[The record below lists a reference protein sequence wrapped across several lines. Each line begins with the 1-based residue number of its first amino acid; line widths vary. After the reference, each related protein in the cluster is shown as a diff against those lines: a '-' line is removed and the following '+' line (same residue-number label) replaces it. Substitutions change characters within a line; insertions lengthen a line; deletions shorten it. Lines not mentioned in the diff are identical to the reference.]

1 MDPTTYQTAAA
12 RTLPDLRSLHAAL
25 DAASTVDPRTIP
37 LLMAA
42 VGLAGE
48 AGEWATGG
56 HDPAEAGD
64 VLWYVAAVCTALG
77 IDMADV
83 LLDDVDPPPVGANEA
98 ILGVACMIVEQ
109 AKKAAFHG
117 KKINEDM
124 IGGCLVGLLAVL
136 RLVHGDLGPIMAA
149 NVAKLQARW
158 PDGFRVQA

>member
-1 MDPTTYQTAAA
+1 MSPTVYQSAAA
-12 RTLPDLRSLHAAL
+12 RTLPDLRSLHASL

-56 HDPAEAGD
+56 HDAAEAGD

-83 LLDDVDPPPVGANEA
+83 VVDDVDPPPTGVNEA

-117 KKINEDM
+117 KEINEDM
-124 IGGCLVGLLAVL
+124 IAGCLIGVTTVL
-136 RLVHGDLGPIMAA
+136 RTVHGDLAPIMAA

-158 PDGFRVQA
+158 PDGFRVQS